1 MRGSMGWVGG
11 TLPKHVEGGRER
23 EREREREGER
33 GKERGA
39 YPVEDVK
46 VK

>member
-11 TLPKHVEGGRER
+11 TLPKHVEGGREG
-23 EREREREGER
+23 EGDGEG

-39 YPVEDVK
+39 SPVQDGGVGVGK
-46 VK
+46 